1 MISWVT
7 SRTGSLATGGP
18 KIVLGFLYYSSDLSK
33 SLYLFVDV
41 CWCIGSRIH
50 LWIHFLFRI
59 FDIIYLWFMYHP
71 FIYLFVGHHPYLFTV
86 HTRTDTH
93 RHAHTLA
100 QNCHCEFRCRVH
112 LTCKNNPFKPD
123 RRRSL
128 RGPEKQWKAAIAI
141 ASANWRKL
149 EADPFQ
155 QSHIAPNLTDCE
167 NRTRSAKSKIKLFEN
182 GMVGLGLA
190 TSHHRILTWKLKQAR
205 RSSVPDYHIM
215 S

>member
-1 MISWVT
+1 MGTPPEVPDDILGNFKDWKLGN
-7 SRTGSLATGGP
+7 RWA

-71 FIYLFVGHHPYLFTV
+71 FIYLFVGHHRYLFTV

-93 RHAHTLA
+93 RHAHRLA

-128 RGPEKQWKAAIAI
+128 RGPEKSCHRHSQC
-141 ASANWRKL
+141 KL
-149 EADPFQ
+149 EEIGSWSLSTKPY
-155 QSHIAPNLTDCE
+155 
-167 NRTRSAKSKIKLFEN
+167 RSQLDRLRKPYKKC
-182 GMVGLGLA
+182 
-190 TSHHRILTWKLKQAR
+190 KK
-205 RSSVPDYHIM
+205 
-215 S
+215 

>member
-1 MISWVT
+1 M
-7 SRTGSLATGGP
+7 
-18 KIVLGFLYYSSDLSK
+18 
-33 SLYLFVDV
+33 FVDALV
-41 CWCIGSRIH
+41 HVFICGFTSCSVFLTSFIYGLCIIRS
-50 LWIHFLFRI
+50 
-59 FDIIYLWFMYHP
+59 
-71 FIYLFVGHHPYLFTV
+71 YLFVGHHPYLFTV

-100 QNCHCEFRCRVH
+100 QNCHCEFCCRVH

-167 NRTRSAKSKIKLFEN
+167 NRARSAKSKIKLFEN

-190 TSHHRILTWKLKQAR
+190 TSHHRILT
-205 RSSVPDYHIM
+205 
-215 S
+215 